1 MTMTATPRDTRWMAP
16 FAGTLAA
23 MFALQM
29 SNLGFSPLLPSI
41 QHEFAMSFTQLG
53 LFTGIYGLLALVLS
67 VPAGLA
73 AKRLGEKP
81 TLIAGLLVV
90 ALGSLLLGS
99 AWSFSTALASRGLT
113 IVGYRFAFVCVLV
126 AVAVTSPPSLKG
138 RTMGVVGA
146 TSSLASVVGAP
157 VGGMLERAL
166 GWRTGI
172 LGYAMAALIGAI
184 VFALLYSARPASE
197 GSADAHAAG
206 ASTSSGASAFR
217 TPIVWLLALLVGLGG
232 FGQFTVTYFVP
243 SVARS
248 VFGLDAVAAGWIIS
262 TGFVCAIV
270 VNLGVGALMDRFDK
284 WTILGG
290 MFVLLAIAS
299 SAMTVENESIFRV
312 ATAAVLSLGF
322 TAANQLYGIAGA
334 VTRGRETGNAI
345 GVVSLGAGL
354 FGYFGPQMLG
364 ILRDWTGGFAAG
376 FYMVAAADV
385 LTLILII
392 CAARLVGPLRGA
404 AAH

>member
-1 MTMTATPRDTRWMAP
+1 MTMTATARDTRWMAP

-138 RTMGVVGA
+138 RTIGVVDA
-146 TSSLASVVGAP
+146 ASSLASVVGAP

-172 LGYAMAALIGAI
+172 
-184 VFALLYSARPASE
+184 
-197 GSADAHAAG
+197 
-206 ASTSSGASAFR
+206 
-217 TPIVWLLALLVGLGG
+217 
-232 FGQFTVTYFVP
+232 
-243 SVARS
+243 
-248 VFGLDAVAAGWIIS
+248 
-262 TGFVCAIV
+262 
-270 VNLGVGALMDRFDK
+270 
-284 WTILGG
+284 
-290 MFVLLAIAS
+290 
-299 SAMTVENESIFRV
+299 SAMR
-312 ATAAVLSLGF
+312 
-322 TAANQLYGIAGA
+322 
-334 VTRGRETGNAI
+334 RR
-345 GVVSLGAGL
+345 
-354 FGYFGPQMLG
+354 
-364 ILRDWTGGFAAG
+364 R
-376 FYMVAAADV
+376 
-385 LTLILII
+385 
-392 CAARLVGPLRGA
+392 
-404 AAH
+404 